1 MKDLVVREAISED
14 IPAVLALY
22 AAAGIGD
29 EKQFTVEQAVAHL
42 AVLQQYPSFRV
53 FVAVAGEVVVGTYE
67 LLIMDNLAKRGKR
80 SGVIE
85 AVAVDPEHQGKGVG
99 RAMMR
104 HALEQC
110 RLAACYKLTLS
121 SNVDREDAH
130 RFYDSLGFQRHG
142 YSFHVEVPQ
151 I

>member
-1 MKDLVVREAISED
+1 MKDLIVREATSED

-53 FVAVAGEVVVGTYE
+53 FVAVNGEIVVGTYE

-85 AVAVDPEHQGKGVG
+85 AVAVDPEHQGKGAG

-121 SNVDREDAH
+121 SNVNREDAH

-151 I
+151 T